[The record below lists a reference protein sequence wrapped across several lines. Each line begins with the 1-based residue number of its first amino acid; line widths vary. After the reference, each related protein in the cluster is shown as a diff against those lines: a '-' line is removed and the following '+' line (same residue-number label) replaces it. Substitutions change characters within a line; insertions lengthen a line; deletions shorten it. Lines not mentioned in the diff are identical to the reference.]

1 MMKRL
6 LVLTSLFTASTSLAA
21 WPTLSA
27 SVGYESQL
35 YTNQRY
41 DLVDS
46 NDYLPMLRVAA
57 GTGFELGPG
66 HLDMDL
72 AFTTG
77 ASREPAH
84 GGQVAS
90 ELWLRGVQLGGLYR
104 YALFSWLEPYARL
117 GVGWDWATL
126 QLTMSTQLSQTV
138 SNVSGLGM
146 LGVQLPVRMGT
157 SSNKGRLPFMVFD
170 LGGGY
175 VVRPDYAFNAL
186 TAAAPTGTDPIPNG
200 SVNVGSLPMHGGVL
214 RVLVTIRW

>member
-6 LVLTSLFTASTSLAA
+6 SVLAALLCASTSLAA

-27 SVGYESQL
+27 SIGYESQL

-57 GTGFELGPG
+57 GTGFEVGPG
-66 HLDMDL
+66 HLDVDL
-72 AFTTG
+72 AFTSG

-84 GGQVAS
+84 GGQAAS
-90 ELWLRGVQLGGLYR
+90 QFWLRGVQLGGLYR
-104 YALFSWLEPYARL
+104 YALLSWLEPYARL

-126 QLTMSTQLSQTV
+126 QLTMSHELSQTV

-157 SSNKGRLPFMVFD
+157 ASTKGRLPFMVFD
-170 LGGGY
+170 IGGGY
-175 VVRPDYAFNAL
+175 VVRPDFAFNAL
-186 TAAAPTGTDPIPNG
+186 TAPTTTTTDPIPNA
-200 SVNVGSLPMHGGVL
+200 SVNVGALPMHGGVI